1 MKRTKIK
8 NYLKLQT
15 YCYIFLLSLIIIS
28 CSSNSRPEMMGVEE
42 YFRIAS
48 DYFVKEDWI
57 ESQRYFD
64 LIKLQYPASAYA
76 DDAQY
81 YLAEINFKRGEFI
94 LSAFNYTLLRK
105 NYPASPYNKEALFKT
120 GLCYYEISPRFDRDQ
135 EYTMKAIQTF
145 AEYQT
150 FYSGDSLSYL
160 ANQKIQELRDK
171 LAEREYETAVLYR
184 KLSSPLAASIYYDV
198 VINEYQDTKFYE
210 EAIIG
215 SIEVQIEMKKNIQ
228 VLYLVEL
235 YRRSFPN
242 GKYLSFLENIAKD
255 YEK

>member
-8 NYLKLQT
+8 KYLKLQT
-15 YCYIFLLSLIIIS
+15 YCYIFLLSLLIIS
-28 CSSNSRPEMMGVEE
+28 CSSKSRPEMMGVEE

-48 DYFVKEDWI
+48 DYFAKEDWI

-105 NYPASPYNKEALFKT
+105 NYPSSPYNKEALFKT

-150 FYSGDSLSYL
+150 FYAGDSLSFL
-160 ANQKIQELRDK
+160 ANKKIQELRDK
-171 LAEREYETAVLYR
+171 LAEKEYETAVLYR
-184 KLSSPLAASIYYDV
+184 KLSSPLASSIYFDV

-215 SIEVQIEMKKNIQ
+215 NIEVQIEMKKSIQ

-242 GKYLSFLENIAKD
+242 GKYLSFIENIAKE
-255 YEK
+255 YER

>member
-8 NYLKLQT
+8 KYFKLQT
-15 YCYIFLLSLIIIS
+15 YCYIFLLSLLIIS
-28 CSSNSRPEMMGVEE
+28 CSSKGTPDMMGVED
-42 YFRIAS
+42 YYRIAS
-48 DYFVKEDWI
+48 DYFAKEDWI
-57 ESQRYFD
+57 EAQRYFD
-64 LIKLQYPASAYA
+64 LIKLQYPASAYS

-81 YLAEINFKRGEFI
+81 YLAEINFKRGEYI

-105 NYPASPYNKEALFKT
+105 NYPSSSFNKEALFKT
-120 GLCYYEISPRFDRDQ
+120 GLCYYELSPKYDRDQ
-135 EYTMKAIQTF
+135 EYTIKAIQTF

-150 FYSGDSLSYL
+150 FYAGDSLSYL

-171 LAEREYETAVLYR
+171 LAEREYATAVLYR

-215 SIEVQIEMKKNIQ
+215 NIEVHIEMKKNIQ
-228 VLYLVEL
+228 ILYLIEL

-242 GKYLSFLENIAKD
+242 GKYLSYIDNIANE
-255 YEK
+255 YER